1 MIAGR
6 SETDRRAFRRPT
18 RAHLVGIGGSGM
30 SGIASTLKARGH
42 RITGSDQSD
51 GRAVRRLQ
59 AEGIPVVVGHDAAG
73 VPDDAEMLVISA
85 AILDTNPEL
94 MEARRRG
101 LPVLK
106 YAEALGALMADSRGV
121 AVAGAHGKTTTTGLL
136 AFALDR
142 LGADPTFVVGGEVG
156 PLGGS
161 SRVGSGPFLVAEA
174 CEYDRSFLHLKP
186 EVAVVTNID
195 EDHLDYYSGIAEITD
210 AFREFGR
217 LLPADGQLVTLNEHR
232 ETFERDPGFAAK
244 LTTVGIGAMADWVAT
259 DCEVGASSIRFTVK
273 RFGEDVERMTIR
285 LPGYHNVLNS
295 LMVLAVVD
303 HLGFDPAVAAKAI
316 REFRGVR
323 RRFEVKYHRA
333 GIVIM
338 DDYAHHPAEIRAALA
353 SIRIT
358 WPNSRIW
365 CVFQPHQAS
374 RTRFLLREFAAAL
387 SRADRV
393 VVPDIFFARDS
404 AEERRLI
411 SSRDL
416 VMKVLNLGANAEY
429 VPDFAEIEQHL
440 LMNLRP
446 RDVVVTMGAGD
457 IFRVADAV
465 AARLENYGSTSIP
478 A

>member
-1 MIAGR
+1 MRTADFE
-6 SETDRRAFRRPT
+6 SPT
-18 RAHLVGIGGSGM
+18 MAHLVGIGGAGM
-30 SGIASTLKARGH
+30 SGIATAFKARGH
-42 RITGSDQSD
+42 TITGSDLGE
-51 GRAVRRLQ
+51 GRVVRRLR
-59 AEGIPVVVGHDAAG
+59 ADGIPVALGHKAENLPA
-73 VPDDAEMLVISA
+73 DAEVLVVSA
-85 AILDTNPEL
+85 AIGETNPEL
-94 MEARRRG
+94 LEARRRK

-106 YAEALGALMADSRGV
+106 YAEALGVLMAGTRGV
-121 AVAGAHGKTTTTGLL
+121 AVAGAHGKTTTTGVL
-136 AFALDR
+136 AFVLDR

-161 SRVGSGPFLVAEA
+161 SRVGKGPFLVAEA

-195 EDHLDYYSGIAEITD
+195 EDHLDYYSGIAEITE

-217 LLPADGQLVTLNEHR
+217 LLPPHGLLVTLNEHR
-232 ETFERDPGFAAK
+232 EAFERDPGFAAR
-244 LTTVGIGAMADWVAT
+244 LITVGIRALADWVAA
-259 DCEVGASSIRFTVK
+259 DCEVSARSTRFTV
-273 RFGEDVERMTIR
+273 RRHGEDVDRVTIR
-285 LPGYHNVLNS
+285 VPGYHNVLNS
-295 LMVLAVVD
+295 LMALAVVD
-303 HLGFDPAVAAKAI
+303 HLGFDPGEAARAI
-316 REFRGVR
+316 AEFQGVR
-323 RRFEVKYHRA
+323 RRFEIKARRA
-333 GIVIM
+333 GIVVM

-353 SIRIT
+353 SIRTT

-387 SRADRV
+387 AGADRV

-429 VPDFAEIEQHL
+429 IPDFDLIEQHL
-440 LMNLRP
+440 LENLRP

-465 AARLENYGSTSIP
+465 AARLERYGATSIP

>member
-1 MIAGR
+1 
-6 SETDRRAFRRPT
+6 
-18 RAHLVGIGGSGM
+18 M
-30 SGIASTLKARGH
+30 SGIATALLAGGH
-42 RITGSDQSD
+42 VITGSDMIES
-51 GRAVRRLQ
+51 RTIRRLR
-59 AEGIPVVVGHDAAG
+59 AAGIPVAVGHDASH
-73 VPDDAEMLVISA
+73 VPDDAELLVVSA
-85 AILDTNPEL
+85 AIANTNSEL
-94 MEARRRG
+94 MEGRRRR

-106 YAEALGALMADSRGV
+106 YAEALGALMGGSRGV

-136 AFALDR
+136 AFVLDR
-142 LGADPTFVVGGEVG
+142 LGADPTFVVGGHVG

-161 SRVGSGPFLVAEA
+161 SRVGKGPFLIAEA
-174 CEYDRSFLHLKP
+174 CEYDRSFLHLQP

-195 EDHLDYYSGIAEITD
+195 EDHLDYYSGIAEITE

-217 LLPADGQLVTLNEHR
+217 LLPKDGLLVTLNEHR
-232 ETFERDPGFAAK
+232 EAFGLDPGFKAK
-244 LTTVGIGAMADWVAT
+244 LVTVGIGALADWVAT
-259 DCEVGASSIRFTVK
+259 DCEIGARSIRFTVK
-273 RFGEDVERMTIR
+273 RHGEDVDRMTIG

-303 HLGFDPAVAAKAI
+303 HLGFDPVIAARAI

-323 RRFEVKYHRA
+323 RRFEVKYRRA
-333 GIVIM
+333 GIVIL
-338 DDYAHHPAEIRAALA
+338 DDFAHHPAEIRAALA

-358 WPNSRIW
+358 WPNSRVW

-387 SRADRV
+387 SLADRV

-416 VMKVLNLGANAEY
+416 VMKVLNLGADAEY
-429 VPDFAEIEQHL
+429 LPDFEDIETHL
-440 LMNLRP
+440 VKNLRP

>member
-1 MIAGR
+1 MNG
-6 SETDRRAFRRPT
+6 TPFRQPT

-30 SGIASTLKARGH
+30 SGIASTLLARGH

-51 GRAVRRLQ
+51 GRTIQRLRG
-59 AEGIPVVVGHDAAG
+59 EGIPVLVGHDGAS
-73 VPDDAEMLVISA
+73 VPDDTEMLVVSA
-85 AILDTNPEL
+85 AILDSNPEL

-101 LPVLK
+101 VPVLK
-106 YAEALGALMADSRGV
+106 YAEALGALMGESRGV

-136 AFALDR
+136 AFVLDR

-156 PLGGS
+156 SLGGS
-161 SRVGSGPFLVAEA
+161 SRVGDGPFLVAEA

-210 AFREFGR
+210 VFREFGR
-217 LLPADGQLVTLNEHR
+217 LLPEHGQLVTLNEHR
-232 ETFERDPGFAAK
+232 AAFECDPGFKAL
-244 LTTVGIGAMADWVAT
+244 LTTVGIGALADWVAT
-259 DCEVGASSIRFTVK
+259 DCEVGASTIRFTV
-273 RFGEDVERMTIR
+273 RRYGEDVERMTIR
-285 LPGYHNVLNS
+285 MPGYHNVLNS

-303 HLGFDPAVAAKAI
+303 HLGFDPAAAAKAI

-358 WPNSRIW
+358 WPNSRVW

-429 VPDFAEIEQHL
+429 LPDFKDIEQHL
-440 LMNLRP
+440 LLNLRP